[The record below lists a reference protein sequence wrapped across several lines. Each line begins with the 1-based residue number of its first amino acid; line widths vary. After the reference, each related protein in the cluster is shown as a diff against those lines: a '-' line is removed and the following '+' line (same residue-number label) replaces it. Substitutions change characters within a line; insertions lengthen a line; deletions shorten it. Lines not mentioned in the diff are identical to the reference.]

1 MESCIPSSLMSSIFR
16 KLPTDIIKYILPYDR
31 RFIIKNGK
39 IIVINKLNKNK
50 YKKAILSILLLKKP
64 TIYSVKVI
72 HERTIE
78 WNVFCVE
85 FFSNYYG
92 IQYDIGYMGD
102 KDRINYSI
110 VLNEGYCYSSIIRMD
125 IQ

>member
-1 MESCIPSSLMSSIFR
+1 MESYIPSSFMSSIFR

-39 IIVINKLNKNK
+39 IIVINKLNK
-50 YKKAILSILLLKKP
+50 YRKANLSILLLKKP

-78 WNVFCVE
+78 WNAFCVE
-85 FFSNYYG
+85 FFSNDYG

-102 KDRINYSI
+102 KDRINYSFI
-110 VLNEGYCYSSIIRMD
+110 LNEAYCSSSIMRMD